1 MRTSVSVEIKDVL
14 AVEPSGNREI
24 ALAIEGLE
32 ALLAE
37 EERRAKSSA
46 GRRLVGNAFN
56 D

>member
-1 MRTSVSVEIKDVL
+1 MSAEIRDVL

-32 ALLAE
+32 TLLAE
-37 EERRAKSSA
+37 EELRARPSV
-46 GRRLVGNAFN
+46 GRRVVGNAFN